1 MLLAHLRVFM
11 KFMDLAHL
19 CVFLSR
25 FCELEAFGLELVKL
39 ICFFFFVD
47 LELVKLS
54 KKAV

>member
-39 ICFFFFVD
+39 ICFFVD

>member
-1 MLLAHLRVFM
+1 M

-39 ICFFFFVD
+39 ICFFVD